1 GRTGLPDA
9 ANYATHNVA
18 SEDEDLNSV
27 VNFYRALL
35 KLHHTDPALVEGN
48 YLALNEDDPNV
59 LAYVRQYK
67 DRAVLVALNMSG
79 AQQKASFDLSGQ
91 GFGATAKAKALLT
104 SNADVGQS
112 NLKEVTLQPFGVLI
126 AEIAK

>member
-48 YLALNEDDPNV
+48 YLALNEDDQNI

-91 GFGATAKAKALLT
+91 GFGATAKALLT
-104 SNADVGQS
+104 SHADVEQS
-112 NLKEVTLQPFGVLI
+112 NLKEVTLQPFGVFI